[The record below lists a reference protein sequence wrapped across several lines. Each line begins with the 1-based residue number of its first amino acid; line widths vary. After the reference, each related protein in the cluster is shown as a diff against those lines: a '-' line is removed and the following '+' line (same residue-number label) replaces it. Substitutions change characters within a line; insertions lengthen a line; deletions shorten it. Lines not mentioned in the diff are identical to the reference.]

1 MDLSRAQ
8 RPIAA
13 AAVSLFATC
22 AFIGSLIPPLNRYT
36 QNSVGLMVILGIG
49 IAVSAVLHLIFI
61 GMAARRLGRS
71 PALWVIVAVCF
82 APVASIIGLI
92 LFEWFSDEK
101 KAASGVGSA
110 PR

>member
-1 MDLSRAQ
+1 MDFSRAQ

-22 AFIGSLIPPLNRYT
+22 AFIALLAPPLNRYT
-36 QNSVGLMVILGIG
+36 QDSVPLMVILGIG
-49 IAVSAVLHLIFI
+49 IAVGAILHLIFI
-61 GMAARRLGRS
+61 GMAASRLGRS
-71 PALWVIVAVCF
+71 PALWVVIAICF
-82 APVASIIGLI
+82 MPVASIIGLI

-101 KAASGVGSA
+101 KAHPGVGST

>member
-13 AAVSLFATC
+13 AAVSLFAAC
-22 AFIGSLIPPLNRYT
+22 AFIAALAPPLNRYT
-36 QNSVGLMVILGIG
+36 LDSVPLMVILGVG
-49 IAVSAVLHLIFI
+49 IAVAAVLHLIFI

-71 PALWVIVAVCF
+71 AALWVVVAICF
-82 APVASIIGLI
+82 MPVASIIGLI

-101 KAASGVGSA
+101 KAASVGST

>member
-1 MDLSRAQ
+1 MDLSPAQ

-13 AAVSLFATC
+13 AAVSLFAAC
-22 AFIGSLIPPLNRYT
+22 AFVAALAPPLNRYT
-36 QNSVGLMVILGIG
+36 LDSVPLVVVLGVG
-49 IAVSAVLHLIFI
+49 IAVSVVLHLIFI

-71 PALWVIVAVCF
+71 AALWVTVALLLL
-82 APVASIIGLI
+82 PLASIVGLI

-101 KAASGVGSA
+101 KAAASVGSA